1 MACVLTSYTE
11 AYFCRV
17 QPLMPPRMFR
27 NIGFDAVIAC
37 ATIASMVYYSMTVLW
52 PTILQTVFSASVT
65 QVGWQSSVVGGGVL
79 LGQTL
84 AGFGISY
91 VPKTKIQCI
100 IAALLMFTF
109 FTALSAIEPNRLA
122 MTIAFG
128 VLGCTAVGYLE
139 NITFPGVTLLWEPQ
153 DIGLATGV
161 LGSIRG
167 LGGAVAQALYSS
179 IYSTKLGDYVPQ
191 YVTPAATDAGLPS
204 SSLPDLFSGIT
215 AGNFTTVPGMNDRI
229 AAAVGS
235 ALVRANTDSF
245 RIVFYSTI
253 PFSVIVI
260 IAAML
265 VPNVEKYLTRN
276 VAKRLQEKEFK
287 RDLAAEGKGVVGAEN
302 A

>member
-1 MACVLTSYTE
+1 
-11 AYFCRV
+11 
-17 QPLMPPRMFR
+17 MPPRMFR

-91 VPKTKIQCI
+91 VPRTKIQCI
-100 IAALLMFTF
+100 VAASLMFAF
-109 FTALSAIEPNRLA
+109 FTALSAIEPDRLA

-179 IYSTKLGDYVPQ
+179 IYSNKLGDYMPR
-191 YVTPAATDAGLPS
+191 YVTPAATSAGLPS
-204 SSLPDLFSGIT
+204 SSLPALFKGIAAGGDFSG
-215 AGNFTTVPGMNDRI
+215 VPGMTDRV
-229 AAAVGS
+229 AAAVGA

-245 RIVFYSTI
+245 RTVFYCTI
-253 PFSVIVI
+253 PFSFIVLV
-260 IAAML
+260 AAML

-287 RDLAAEGKGVVGAEN
+287 RDLSAEGKGVEN

>member
-1 MACVLTSYTE
+1 MTE

-52 PTILQTVFSASVT
+52 PTILQTVFAASVT

-84 AGFGISY
+84 GGMGLSY
-91 VPKTKIQCI
+91 VPRIKIQCI
-100 IAALLMFTF
+100 IAAALMLAF
-109 FTALSAIEPNRLA
+109 FAALSAIEPDRLA
-122 MTIAFG
+122 MTIALG

-139 NITFPGVTLLWEPQ
+139 NVTFPGVTLLWEPQ
-153 DIGLATGV
+153 DIGLATGI

-179 IYSTKLGDYVPQ
+179 IYSNKLGDYMPR
-191 YVTPAATDAGLPS
+191 YVTPAATEAGLPE
-204 SSLPDLFSGIT
+204 SSLPALFTGIG
-215 AGNFTTVPGMNDRI
+215 AGGDFSAVPGMTDRI
-229 AAAVGS
+229 AAAVGG
-235 ALVRANTDSF
+235 ALARANADSF
-245 RIVFYSTI
+245 RIVFYCTI
-253 PFSVIVI
+253 PFSVIVLF
-260 IAAML
+260 AAVL

-287 RDLAAEGKGVVGAEN
+287 RDVVGESKQVETA
-302 A
+302 